1 MKLTINPCSVLINGR
16 KAQVFCKIEYTDGKL
31 SISGVEG
38 PRANGNCAGS
48 CGQIDMSYSQDALDE
63 GMELNEGWT
72 PTKWFKFLKVW
83 KRWHLNDM
91 RAGCE
96 HQRANGW
103 TYEEHHNK
111 ETFEGEACLQ
121 CGYKIGSAWL
131 KEEVPNE
138 IIDFLKN
145 LPESQTVPAWV

>member
-1 MKLTINPCSVLINGR
+1 MKRIINPCSVKINNR
-16 KAQVFCKIEYTDGKL
+16 NAQVFCKIEYTNGRL

-38 PRANGNCAGS
+38 PQANGNCAGS
-48 CGQIDMSYSQDALDE
+48 CGQIDMGYSRDKRDE
-63 GMELNEGWT
+63 GMEFNEGWSFNLW
-72 PTKWFKFLKVW
+72 KEFLETW
-83 KRWHLNDM
+83 SRWHLNDM

-111 ETFEGEACLQ
+111 ETFEGEACGQ

-131 KEEVPNE
+131 REEVPE
-138 IIDFLKN
+138 SVISFLQN
-145 LPESQTVPAWV
+145 LPESKTVPAWV